1 MECMP
6 KPQAEHKWLM
16 QLVGE
21 WEFENECVM
30 GPNGEKAKS
39 SGREVV
45 RAIGDLWVLGEMT
58 GQMPGPDGG
67 EMTGIIT
74 LGFDPQSNRFIGS
87 WIGSPMTH
95 MFIYNGTRDAS
106 GKVLT
111 LDCEGP
117 SFMEPGKLARY
128 QDIVEI
134 RSPNERRL
142 SSQFQDAQGKWHKFM
157 DGVYK
162 RTR

>member
-6 KPQAEHKWLM
+6 KPEKEHEWLM

-30 GPNGEKAKS
+30 GPNGEKMKS
-39 SGREVV
+39 TGREVV
-45 RAIGDLWVLGEMT
+45 RAIGDLWVMGEMT
-58 GQMPGPDGG
+58 GEMPGGAG
-67 EMTGIIT
+67 TMTGIIT
-74 LGFDPQSNRFIGS
+74 MGFDPRTRRFIGT
-87 WIGSPMTH
+87 WIGSPMAH
-95 MFIYNGTRDAS
+95 MFIYDGTRDAS

-117 SFMEPGKLARY
+117 SFTDPTKLAKY

-134 RSPNERRL
+134 RSRNERRL
-142 SSQFQDAQGKWHKFM
+142 SSQFRDDQGKWHKFM
-157 DGVYK
+157 EGTFRRVK
-162 RTR
+162 